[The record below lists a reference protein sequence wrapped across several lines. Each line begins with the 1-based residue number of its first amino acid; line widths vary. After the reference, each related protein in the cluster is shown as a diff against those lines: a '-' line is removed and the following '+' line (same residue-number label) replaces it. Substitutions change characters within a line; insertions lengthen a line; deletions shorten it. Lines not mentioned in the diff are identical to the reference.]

1 MVIAR
6 KPSLASLH
14 PPPEP
19 VTSRVRA
26 GAEFPADGPPAKV
39 VRTTGSDAQV
49 DRVLRDPV
57 PDDALLLSAMPHDTS
72 ATPIFADVLERYRL
86 KPPANLPPADPD
98 GIMRIANRQ
107 FVRIADDVIVQ
118 IRRDGTS
125 GMYRATRASERS
137 ASGPVL
143 VPDRRTLLWGL
154 LESDPLSEA
163 GKEPAVVIPVKAHEA
178 LYEGHGD
185 GFEKRTTAR
194 AVIVARGLGEFS
206 PEHAAIVR
214 SELKA
219 VEQVFTDAANALA
232 LNYREVA
239 GILQQ
244 YFGSAEPGVAAK
256 FAAVLSR
263 AQGLSREYQGPW
275 GEGKFV
281 AIDAADNNR
290 AWVNRAD
297 FHGRIFVN
305 VQFLQAGVGAVF
317 GHEMLHLNRIN
328 RFTGVG
334 ANAADFFYLDPGGG
348 RYLGKPVGV
357 FDIAEQG
364 ISEAIMRGG
373 LTVEYLRAFTDDH
386 RYLIAGVQE
395 HLALKK
401 QIDVRTAV
409 DLFNASP
416 LLRAEMA
423 LRNAD
428 SLVWAA
434 TSLQRLHHARMA
446 DSQLLNELMG
456 T

>member
-6 KPSLASLH
+6 KPIQASLH
-14 PPPEP
+14 PPPES

-26 GAEFPADGPPAKV
+26 GAELSADVPPAKV
-39 VRTTGSDAQV
+39 VRTTGSDVQV

-57 PDDALLLSAMPHDTS
+57 PDDALLLSAMPHDAS

-86 KPPANLPPADPD
+86 KPPAHLPQADPD

-118 IRRDGTS
+118 VRRDGKS

-143 VPDRRTLLWGL
+143 FQDHRTLLWR
-154 LESDPLSEA
+154 LE
-163 GKEPAVVIPVKAHEA
+163 AVVVPDAATESVVVAPARAHQG
-178 LYEGHGD
+178 LYEGYAD
-185 GFEKRTTAR
+185 KFEKEATSR
-194 AVIVARGLGEFS
+194 AVVVARGLGDFS
-206 PEHAAIVR
+206 QEHAAIVR

-219 VEQVFTDAANALA
+219 VEQVFTDAARALA
-232 LNYREVA
+232 LNYGEVA
-239 GILQQ
+239 GILRQ
-244 YFGSAEPGVAAK
+244 YFCLAEPDVSAK
-256 FAAVLSR
+256 FAAALSR
-263 AQGLSREYQGPW
+263 ALMLSREYQGVW
-275 GEGKFV
+275 GEAKFV
-281 AIDAADNNR
+281 AVDSTDNSR
-290 AWVNRAD
+290 AWINRAD
-297 FHGRIFVN
+297 FHGRIFIN
-305 VQFLQAGVGAVF
+305 VQFLKAGIGTVL

-334 ANAADFFYLDPGGG
+334 VNAMDFFYLDHDGR
-348 RYLGKPVGV
+348 RYLGKPVAAL
-357 FDIAEQG
+357 DIAEQ
-364 ISEAIMRGG
+364 SVSRAIMQGG
-373 LTVEYLRAFTDDH
+373 LTVEYLSAFTDDH

-416 LLRAEMA
+416 LLRAELA

-434 TSLQRLHHARMA
+434 RSLQKLHHARAA
-446 DSQLLNELMG
+446 DSQLLSELIG

>member
-19 VTSRVRA
+19 VISRVRA
-26 GAEFPADGPPAKV
+26 GAEFPADVPPAKV

-57 PDDALLLSAMPHDTS
+57 PDDALLLSAVPHNAS

-86 KPPANLPPADPD
+86 KPPAHLPQAGPD

-118 IRRDGTS
+118 VRQDGKS

-143 VPDRRTLLWGL
+143 FQDHRTLLWGL
-154 LESDPLSEA
+154 E
-163 GKEPAVVIPVKAHEA
+163 AVVVPDAATEAVVVAPARAHQA
-178 LYEGHGD
+178 LYEGHAD
-185 GFEKRTTAR
+185 KFEKEATSR
-194 AVIVARGLGEFS
+194 AVIVARGLGDFS
-206 PEHAAIVR
+206 QEHAAIVR

-219 VEQVFTDAANALA
+219 IEQVFTDAANALA

-239 GILQQ
+239 GIVQQ

-305 VQFLQAGVGAVF
+305 VQFLKAGIGAVF

-395 HLALKK
+395 YLALEK
-401 QIDVRTAV
+401 QIDVHTAV

-416 LLRAEMA
+416 SLRTELA

-434 TSLQRLHHARMA
+434 RSLQKLHHARAA
-446 DSQLLNELMG
+446 DSQLLSELLG